1 MEEYNI
7 DKIIFSSSAA
17 VFGEPKKS
25 PIAEDHPCSPMNPY
39 GETKWIFEKVLRSFS
54 EGEKLNYISLRYF
67 NAAGADPE
75 GELGEDHT
83 PESHLIPLVI
93 RAALTGNSV
102 SIYGT
107 DYDTP
112 DGTCIRDYIH
122 VTDLSQA
129 HILGLQRLERGGGSD
144 VYNLGNGNGYSV
156 KKVIETTREV
166 TGKKIASIESARRPG
181 DPARLVASS
190 EKISRELGWKPE
202 YPDLE
207 TIIETAWHW
216 HRKHPKGYED

>member
-1 MEEYNI
+1 
-7 DKIIFSSSAA
+7 
-17 VFGEPKKS
+17 
-25 PIAEDHPCSPMNPY
+25 
-39 GETKWIFEKVLRSFS
+39 
-54 EGEKLNYISLRYF
+54 
-67 NAAGADPE
+67 
-75 GELGEDHT
+75 
-83 PESHLIPLVI
+83 LIPLVI

-156 KKVIETTREV
+156 KEVIETTREV
-166 TGKKIASIESARRPG
+166 TGKKIASIESERRPG